1 MQPES
6 VKCECLHMFPIT
18 APGQRAPLTKQELP
32 KHSQATDRKATS
44 NRKSSF
50 KDTRG
55 VLALAE
61 RRANQR
67 KGASPNLGI
76 EEQYLIDAEGEKM
89 ERLTSFP
96 HVNPYTES
104 ETNVEDEDWED
115 DDKYRSLSYM
125 ETVTSRTVR
134 YIGTSTVEKSPR
146 INGVRRSYTRWGT
159 SDRK

>member
-1 MQPES
+1 MQVES

-18 APGQRAPLTKQELP
+18 APGQRAPLTQQELP
-32 KHSQATDRKATS
+32 KASQATDQKATS

-55 VLALAE
+55 VLALTE

-67 KGASPNLGI
+67 KGASSNLGT
-76 EEQYLIDAEGEKM
+76 EEQYPIDAEGEKM

-104 ETNVEDEDWED
+104 EDNVEARLIKKDDNKDLNIGMNEDTSPLKKVDKDEDTSEII
-115 DDKYRSLSYM
+115 LS
-125 ETVTSRTVR
+125 
-134 YIGTSTVEKSPR
+134 SP
-146 INGVRRSYTRWGT
+146 IVQS
-159 SDRK
+159 